1 MGTVISASKF
11 LTENPASLSKPFIY
25 CCPYEDL
32 ECEAFSIGRALAKE
46 LIAIQPNRRTMK
58 LEKCFKN
65 VISDLPE
72 CVVIKDIDVI
82 FNPSYKVDILNLL
95 IAVYK
100 KKPFSVIWPGI
111 YIDGKLVYAEE
122 GYPDYKAYSISDYD
136 VTCII

>member
-32 ECEAFSIGRALAKE
+32 ESEAFSIGRALAKE

-65 VISDLPE
+65 VI
-72 CVVIKDIDVI
+72 CVFYVALT
-82 FNPSYKVDILNLL
+82 NLMKVNF
-95 IAVYK
+95 VFFY
-100 KKPFSVIWPGI
+100 
-111 YIDGKLVYAEE
+111 
-122 GYPDYKAYSISDYD
+122 
-136 VTCII
+136 